1 MSSVWLPQREAARK
15 AERKFDGTRRGERLT
30 ESDGWRIA
38 MKLPLAAIA
47 SVLLCLLSLAARSR
61 AMRAAASAPLE
72 VSVTPQEGIA
82 LSAVDGRLR
91 ARLRKLAKAG
101 SH

>member
-1 MSSVWLPQREAARK
+1 MSSIWLPQREAARK
-15 AERKFDGTRRGERLT
+15 AERKVDEARRDERLT

-47 SVLLCLLSLAARSR
+47 AVLICLLSLAARSR
-61 AMRAAASAPLE
+61 AMRAAESAPPE
-72 VSVTPQEGIA
+72 VSVTSQERIA